1 VSTISLPTSCLL
13 DKNVVR
19 EALRGLVRATLGMPL
34 PPRQGT
40 SLGVVRA
47 LIAHGGLLYI
57 TPELWHLLERSAN
70 LPIASP
76 FLSYLRLLRPG
87 RYLKR
92 WGRRLTEEGFSHAGA
107 IPASNPAGCGE
118 GGGAVGTHSTLTLRG
133 EDTFLDIV

>member
-40 SLGVVRA
+40 SLGVIHA

-57 TPELWHLLERSAN
+57 TPEFMTDKIFLPSPWLE
-70 LPIASP
+70 
-76 FLSYLRLLRPG
+76 LS
-87 RYLKR
+87 
-92 WGRRLTEEGFSHAGA
+92 
-107 IPASNPAGCGE
+107 
-118 GGGAVGTHSTLTLRG
+118 
-133 EDTFLDIV
+133 